1 MANLARSLPAA
12 PARPAPLLT
21 RQGRR
26 RLQTAIFLLVIL
38 TGATVIMLPLA
49 WMISTSLKRP
59 GDVYLY
65 PPVWFPAVPQWGNY
79 AEVMRVADFGRYFLN
94 SALVSCL
101 TVIGSV
107 LSGAMAGYSFAR
119 LRSPGRNLIF
129 VILLSTLMLPD
140 TVTIVPRFVVF
151 QRLDWL
157 NTFYPLIVP
166 AFFGNAFYIFLLRQF
181 FMTIP
186 PELEDAARIDGASSQ
201 QIFLRIMLP
210 LAIPAL
216 VTVAIFSFI
225 GSWNDFFHPLIYLN
239 SSDMYTVALGV
250 ANFQGSTRVG
260 PQMQLLMAASF
271 LATLPVLIVFF
282 LAQRFFIRGIVF
294 TGIKG

>member
-1 MANLARSLPAA
+1 MADLAQSLPSATVRT
-12 PARPAPLLT
+12 RPAA
-21 RQGRR
+21 RRWRR
-26 RLQTAIFLLVIL
+26 RMQLVLWLLVIL
-38 TGATVIMLPLA
+38 TGAVVIMIPLA
-49 WMISTSLKRP
+49 WMISTSLKRA

-65 PPVWFPAVPQWGNY
+65 PPVWLPAPPQWGNY
-79 AEVMRVADFGRYFLN
+79 AEVLAVADFGRYFLN
-94 SALVSCL
+94 SALVSGL
-101 TVIGSV
+101 TVVGSV
-107 LSGAMAGYSFAR
+107 LSSALAGYSFAR
-119 LRSPGRNLIF
+119 LRSPGRSLIF
-129 VILLSTLMLPD
+129 LILLSTLMLPG
-140 TVTIVPRFVVF
+140 TVTIVPTFVVF
-151 QRLDWL
+151 QRLGWL

-166 AFFGNAFYIFLLRQF
+166 AFFGNAFYIFLMRQF

-186 PELEDAARIDGASSQ
+186 LDLEDAGRIDGANSFQ
-201 QIFLRIMLP
+201 LFGRVMLP
-210 LAIPAL
+210 LATPAL

-225 GSWNDFFHPLIYLN
+225 GSWNDFFYPLIYLN

-271 LATLPVLIVFF
+271 MATAPVLVVFF

>member
-1 MANLARSLPAA
+1 VTDTVRSFAAA
-12 PARPAPLLT
+12 PNRSGRTLT
-21 RQGRR
+21 RLWRR
-26 RLQTAIFLLVIL
+26 RGHRVALLLVIF
-38 TGATVIMLPLA
+38 TGALVIMFPLA
-49 WMISTSLKRP
+49 WMIATSLKQA
-59 GDVYLY
+59 GDVYLF
-65 PPVWFPAVPQWGNY
+65 PPVWIPNPPQWGNY
-79 AEVMRVADFGRYFLN
+79 AEVWAVADFGHYFLN
-94 SALVSCL
+94 SILVSGL

-107 LSGAMAGYSFAR
+107 LSCALAGYSFSR
-119 LRSPGRNLIF
+119 LRSPGRNVIF
-129 VILLSTLMLPD
+129 VVLLSTLMLPS
-140 TVTIVPRFVVF
+140 TVTIVPTFVVF
-151 QRLDWL
+151 QRFGWL

-186 PELEDAARIDGASSQ
+186 LDLEDAGRIDGANSI
-201 QIFLRIMLP
+201 QIFSQIMLP
-210 LAIPAL
+210 LAMPAL

-225 GSWNDFFHPLIYLN
+225 GSWNDFFYPLIYLN
-239 SSDMYTVALGV
+239 SEDMYTVALGV

-271 LATLPVLIVFF
+271 MATVPVLIVFF

>member
-1 MANLARSLPAA
+1 
-12 PARPAPLLT
+12 
-21 RQGRR
+21 
-26 RLQTAIFLLVIL
+26 
-38 TGATVIMLPLA
+38 
-49 WMISTSLKRP
+49 MISTSLKRP

-94 SALVSCL
+94 SALVSSL